1 MEIRRADEQAFSIPF
16 TQKNIPRARTAA
28 MSLARAQGMSPER
41 VIDLALVVNEAMVN
55 AVAHGGGRG
64 RLRVWC
70 RRGALHCEIEDQGPG
85 IPARRLDRTDP
96 PPPSSLG
103 GWGIWL
109 IRRLADK
116 VALTTG
122 PDGTAVHIAMD
133 LSAREGAVP

>member
-1 MEIRRADEQAFSIPF
+1 MEIRGARERAF
-16 TQKNIPRARTAA
+16 TISFTRKGVPRARGAA
-28 MSLARAQGMSPER
+28 MRLARAQGMPPER

-64 RLRVWC
+64 RLRMW
-70 RRGALHCEIEDQGPG
+70 RQDGALLCEIEDHGPG
-85 IPARRLDRTDP
+85 IPARQLDRTGP

-122 PDGTAVHIAMD
+122 PDGTAVRIAMD
-133 LSAREGAVP
+133 LSERERAVP